1 MAINAINTISEKV
14 HDNALQQELSKQKL
28 WYSVIQNKATDRLQN
43 ERAEEYHASA
53 MQDLML
59 KGGIQMN
66 TFTNCSTSKIA
77 ELMIQGSN
85 RGITSMW
92 KSMNHHQNSGNL
104 SMEVAKELV
113 DFEQKSIARLKKIFI
128 KGVTMT
134 RLNKY
139 LAECG
144 LCSRREADKLIDQG
158 RVYVNGQRAVS
169 GMKVCD
175 RDIVEVNHQRLQS
188 AAASKV
194 VLAYNKPVG
203 ITCTEKDRY
212 AEKTIVEAVNYP
224 VRLTYAGRLDKAS
237 DGLIILTNDGE
248 LIQRMMKGANGHEK
262 EYLVKVDREL
272 TEEFLTKMAQGVY
285 LRELDATTRPC
296 TLKRIGKYTF
306 QITLTQGLNRQIRRM
321 CGCFGYNV
329 KSLTRIRVMNI
340 ELNGLKSGEYR
351 EIKGQE
357 RETLYRLCGISDSQ

>member
-1 MAINAINTISEKV
+1 
-14 HDNALQQELSKQKL
+14 
-28 WYSVIQNKATDRLQN
+28 
-43 ERAEEYHASA
+43 
-53 MQDLML
+53 
-59 KGGIQMN
+59 
-66 TFTNCSTSKIA
+66 
-77 ELMIQGSN
+77 
-85 RGITSMW
+85 
-92 KSMNHHQNSGNL
+92 
-104 SMEVAKELV
+104 
-113 DFEQKSIARLKKIFI
+113 
-128 KGVTMT
+128 MT

-285 LRELDATTRPC
+285 LSELDATTRPC

>member
-1 MAINAINTISEKV
+1 
-14 HDNALQQELSKQKL
+14 
-28 WYSVIQNKATDRLQN
+28 
-43 ERAEEYHASA
+43 
-53 MQDLML
+53 
-59 KGGIQMN
+59 
-66 TFTNCSTSKIA
+66 
-77 ELMIQGSN
+77 
-85 RGITSMW
+85 
-92 KSMNHHQNSGNL
+92 
-104 SMEVAKELV
+104 
-113 DFEQKSIARLKKIFI
+113 
-128 KGVTMT
+128 MT

-285 LRELDATTRPC
+285 LRELDATTRLC

>member
-1 MAINAINTISEKV
+1 
-14 HDNALQQELSKQKL
+14 
-28 WYSVIQNKATDRLQN
+28 
-43 ERAEEYHASA
+43 
-53 MQDLML
+53 
-59 KGGIQMN
+59 
-66 TFTNCSTSKIA
+66 
-77 ELMIQGSN
+77 
-85 RGITSMW
+85 
-92 KSMNHHQNSGNL
+92 
-104 SMEVAKELV
+104 
-113 DFEQKSIARLKKIFI
+113 
-128 KGVTMT
+128 MT

-175 RDIVEVNHQRLQS
+175 RDIVEVNHQRLRS

-357 RETLYRLCGISDSQ
+357 RETLYR

>member
-1 MAINAINTISEKV
+1 
-14 HDNALQQELSKQKL
+14 
-28 WYSVIQNKATDRLQN
+28 
-43 ERAEEYHASA
+43 
-53 MQDLML
+53 
-59 KGGIQMN
+59 
-66 TFTNCSTSKIA
+66 
-77 ELMIQGSN
+77 
-85 RGITSMW
+85 
-92 KSMNHHQNSGNL
+92 
-104 SMEVAKELV
+104 
-113 DFEQKSIARLKKIFI
+113 
-128 KGVTMT
+128 MT

-175 RDIVEVNHQRLQS
+175 RDIVEVNHQRLRS

-321 CGCFGYNV
+321 CRALSV
-329 KSLTRIRVMNI
+329 DVVSLKRIRVMNI
-340 ELNGLKSGEYR
+340 TLDGLRPGAYRIVQGEELK
-351 EIKGQE
+351 
-357 RETLYRLCGISDSQ
+357 TLYREAETTRT

>member
-1 MAINAINTISEKV
+1 
-14 HDNALQQELSKQKL
+14 
-28 WYSVIQNKATDRLQN
+28 
-43 ERAEEYHASA
+43 
-53 MQDLML
+53 
-59 KGGIQMN
+59 
-66 TFTNCSTSKIA
+66 
-77 ELMIQGSN
+77 
-85 RGITSMW
+85 
-92 KSMNHHQNSGNL
+92 
-104 SMEVAKELV
+104 
-113 DFEQKSIARLKKIFI
+113 
-128 KGVTMT
+128 MT

-139 LAECG
+139 LAACG

-175 RDIVEVNHQRLQS
+175 RDIVEVNHQRLRS